1 MSNGAD
7 VIRELVERARRLPV
21 EIEEMALALAGK
33 KQALHDLVQVKAQ
46 IEAGLAGEVAGEV
59 DETGRKCYPNEESRK
74 AEIARRLLENREY
87 DEADRLLRAT
97 RQECIELEAKLDR
110 ARYEHRTATSLLY
123 LLASGVQG
131 GSQAVV
137 DAVLGAGAGC
147 RAGCPLG
154 EAPGAAAQDAAREK
168 NVQNFVNCLQTGE
181 VPNDRDPQKGS
192 RQAKG
197 DYQEARVTVL
207 EARPGKNEN
216 VIRAY
221 CETGDGERV
230 AVYGKNGTG
239 RKLAALVGQ
248 EITVRFREG
257 NYGWFAVA
265 VK

>member
-7 VIRELVERARRLPV
+7 VVRELVEQARRLPV
-21 EIEEMALALAGK
+21 EIEEMVLALAGK
-33 KQALHDLVQVKAQ
+33 KQALHDLVQVKSQ

-59 DETGRKCYPNEESRK
+59 DETGRKRYPNEESRK

-110 ARYEHRTATSLLY
+110 AHYEHRTATSLLY

-137 DAVLGAGAGC
+137 DAVLGADA
-147 RAGCPLG
+147 
-154 EAPGAAAQDAAREK
+154 APAAQDAAREK

-181 VPNDRDPQKGS
+181 VPNDRVPQKGS
-192 RQAKG
+192 RQVKG
-197 DYQEARVTVL
+197 DYREARVTVL

-248 EITVRFREG
+248 EITVRFKEG
-257 NYGWFAVA
+257 DYGWFAVA